1 MADKVAVLIP
11 CYNEAVTIG
20 KVVDD
25 FKRVLPDADIYVYD
39 NNSKD
44 DTAAIAEDHGAI
56 VRTEPRQGKGNVV
69 RQMFRE
75 IDADYYIMVDGD
87 DTYPAEAAPRL
98 LEPLMNDTADMT
110 VGDRLSN
117 GTYGEKNDRAFHG
130 FGNNLVRWLIK
141 VIYGYAFDDVMTGYR
156 AFNRIFVKTMPVLSE
171 GFQIETELSIH
182 AVDKRF
188 RITDV
193 PIDYRDRP
201 EGSYSKLSTFGDGAK
216 VLRAIASL
224 FKDHK
229 PMAFFGWLALV
240 LIVLGLIAGIPVIAE
255 YFQTGLVPRFPTA
268 ILAIALVIC
277 GALSFTAGIILD
289 TVAKTGRK
297 QWELFTYQAYEEAQR
312 HQEEES

>member
-117 GTYGEKNDRAFHG
+117 GTYGEENDRAFRG

-229 PMAFFGWLALV
+229 PMAFFGWLALI